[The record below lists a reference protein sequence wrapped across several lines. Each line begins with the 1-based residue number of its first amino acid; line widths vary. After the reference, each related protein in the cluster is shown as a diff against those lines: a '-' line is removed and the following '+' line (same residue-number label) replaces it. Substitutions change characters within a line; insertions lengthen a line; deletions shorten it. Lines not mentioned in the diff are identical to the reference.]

1 MVVLGNVCRWCSWV
15 AVMIDVDG
23 VQTLCALLLRNR
35 STLLL
40 RNRSTL
46 LLGNRSAHLLWFKS
60 ALLLYSR

>member
-40 RNRSTL
+40 
-46 LLGNRSAHLLWFKS
+46 GNRSAHLLWFKS
-60 ALLLYSR
+60 ALLLCSR